1 MYASSD
7 RMPTSSTVATLFV
20 LLSQQGKGLGR
31 QIMNIAEQKARDEYG
46 CKMITLNTRPPEEV
60 TDPEYRS
67 LIGME
72 DDYNGGLLNG

>member
-1 MYASSD
+1 MD
-7 RMPTSSTVATLFV
+7 
-20 LLSQQGKGLGR
+20 
-31 QIMNIAEQKARDEYG
+31 IAEQKAKDEYG
-46 CKMITLNTRPPEEV
+46 CKTITLNTRPPEEV